1 VNNFSERFGTLRD
14 AFGLLFRRRFRF
26 LKVLGVN
33 QDDQASEWQEK
44 IETTPE
50 LLAELKDKA
59 RQRGLSLFAYLAH
72 FVNQDNE
79 DIRQKNPLSGGLRK
93 RTPRLTRMKLLRF
106 GGHGSSENE
115 SQFSQFEILIPE
127 NKFSPA

>member
-1 VNNFSERFGTLRD
+1 MNNFSERFGPLRD

-33 QDDQASEWQEK
+33 QDDKASEWQEK

-72 FVNQDNE
+72 FVSQDNE
-79 DIRQKNPLSGGLRK
+79 DIRRENPLSGGLRK
-93 RTPRLTRMKLLRF
+93 QTQRTDQDETPPIWRTWRL
-106 GGHGSSENE
+106 GE
-115 SQFSQFEILIPE
+115 
-127 NKFSPA
+127 

>member
-1 VNNFSERFGTLRD
+1 MDNFSERFGTLRD

-26 LKVLGVN
+26 LKALRVN

-72 FVNQDNE
+72 FVSQDNE
-79 DIRQKNPLSGGLRK
+79 DIRRK
-93 RTPRLTRMKLLRF
+93 GPR
-106 GGHGSSENE
+106 
-115 SQFSQFEILIPE
+115 FE
-127 NKFSPA
+127 

>member
-14 AFGLLFRRRFRF
+14 AFALLFRRQFRF
-26 LKVLGVN
+26 LKALRVN

-44 IETTPE
+44 IEMTPE

-72 FVNQDNE
+72 FVSQDNE
-79 DIRQKNPLSGGLRK
+79 DPRRK
-93 RTPRLTRMKLLRF
+93 GPR
-106 GGHGSSENE
+106 
-115 SQFSQFEILIPE
+115 FE
-127 NKFSPA
+127 